1 MAVNSSVIGASNWF
15 NNTIRNSGQK
25 EAPGSA
31 SNNTIAAAATTTQQT
46 PATPA
51 RTTPSRSNTQTGKK
65 KDDDRRS
72 QSAGASALQE
82 SINSGKSTSTKSTG
96 NTPTQPTVKPNISGV
111 VTETQ
116 TGAIKSIEQTNVA
129 KGLTSKAGLYDVGI
143 NIEASQIVTPTRSTN
158 YVSPQ
163 QAQDFFDATGGLK
176 LSGGQDARQII
187 ETQTD
192 KAIKSDPII
201 GNIYSTVQTVFTD
214 PVGRPNLTNNIFEQ
228 FDAYD
233 RYDGS
238 GDQRKTAAVLAAV
251 EIPSY
256 IIGGGAAGVGTKV
269 VQNTLTKLGTSKIG
283 AEVVRAASSPILAN
297 EFIENIYVPDVAFK
311 LYNRINDLELP
322 FPIKKIINKANPLD
336 IQISTRKIASSIA
349 PATSPYVLGANALAF
364 GYYADIVN
372 RIRSQQS
379 PEGKISTA
387 ANIALK
393 ELPFGAFGSV
403 KGYMAANL
411 VGSSIKTRGASY
423 VSPEKII
430 APGIPLGNYNE
441 KQLTE
446 SFEKN
451 ILIPQPFKFAQVTND
466 IGTNTAS
473 SVTARLNSKNEPFT
487 ELYHTTGY
495 GEYFGKNIVVRDS
508 DSEYGGIFVA
518 PKAIDYFL
526 RGTDKQIIKPSFFIT
541 NFKLPYNPNI
551 INFRS
556 KGVKSVNWEK
566 VARDSGLSIKE
577 VRDGSPEI
585 QKNAVDKFLKSEA
598 EINPGFAYMPID
610 KYEYEAV
617 LPQGLKFKRLPIRYY
632 TKINNIRIPIKEYE
646 LIDVNKGKKSV
657 TPTGN
662 IPSFSAEPRSP
673 SRKSGF
679 NTPLYFDTPRSSSR
693 NYVSAG
699 SPVSLYS
706 GSTRSSSAG
715 GKSSIRDS
723 FTAQLSEISRDSP
736 QKTTKTAYTT
746 TQTNYNSPVKTT
758 TRGNSLYSNITANK
772 ATPQKIT
779 PIDTNY
785 LSRKS
790 NQLIKRQKKPTDER
804 KETEKLYSAVRTGRI
819 DHLSIKDPLEF
830 YGTGKSITNR
840 NRPDRV
846 LNKQALYFVDNA
858 ITTRRPTGR
867 RKVKP

>member
-1 MAVNSSVIGASNWF
+1 MAVNTSVIGASNWF
-15 NNTIRNSGQK
+15 NNTIRNGGQK

-31 SNNTIAAAATTTQQT
+31 SNNTIAAAATTQQQIAS
-46 PATPA
+46 PAQ
-51 RTTPSRSNTQTGKK
+51 TTPSRSNTQTGKK

-82 SINSGKSTSTKSTG
+82 AISTG
-96 NTPTQPTVKPNISGV
+96 DTTPK
-111 VTETQ
+111 VTSYQ
-116 TGAIKSIEQTNVA
+116 QTNVS

-143 NIEASQIVTPTRSTN
+143 NIEASQSVTPTRPSN
-158 YVSPQ
+158 YVSVQ

-187 ETQTD
+187 ESQTD

-201 GNIYSTVQTVFTD
+201 GNTYSTVQTVFTD

-228 FDAYD
+228 FDAYN

-256 IIGGGAAGVGTKV
+256 IAGGGVAGVGT
-269 VQNTLTKLGTSKIG
+269 
-283 AEVVRAASSPILAN
+283 RAAQTALR
-297 EFIENIYVPDVAFK
+297 K
-311 LYNRINDLELP
+311 
-322 FPIKKIINKANPLD
+322 
-336 IQISTRKIASSIA
+336 ISTTQLGSAAVKA
-349 PATSPYVLGANALAF
+349 ATSPISKAVPISPAAVAANTAT
-364 GYYADIVN
+364 GVYAGDIAY
-372 RIRSQQS
+372 RILSQ
-379 PEGKISTA
+379 PTAEEKISTA
-387 ANIALK
+387 GNIALK
-393 ELPFGAFGSV
+393 EIPAGAFGAV
-403 KGYMAANL
+403 KGY
-411 VGSSIKTRGASY
+411 VGTAKLDQLLKTIGKTEIPA
-423 VSPEKII
+423 EKVK
-430 APGIPLGNYNE
+430 APGIPLGDFNAA
-441 KQLTE
+441 QLTKA
-446 SFEKN
+446 FEKN
-451 ILIPQPFKFAQVTND
+451 ILSPKPVKFARATND
-466 IGTNTAS
+466 IGKDTAATVS
-473 SVTARLNSKNEPFT
+473 AKLNPLNDAV
-487 ELYHTTGY
+487 ELYHVTANGQ
-495 GEYFGKNIVVRDS
+495 YFGKRFTVRES
-508 DSEYGGIFVA
+508 KSEFGGLYTA
-518 PKAIDYFL
+518 PKAVEHFFY
-526 RGTDKQIIKPSFFIT
+526 GSTDDINVTPSFFVREFSPADFPLIA
-541 NFKLPYNPNI
+541 NI
-551 INFRS
+551 KSR
-556 KGVKSVNWEK
+556 GVKPVDWQKAANSVGRSVQQVKNNP
-566 VARDSGLSIKE
+566 R
-577 VRDGSPEI
+577 VR
-585 QKNAVDKFLKSEA
+585 KTAVDNFLVSA
-598 EINPGFAYMPID
+598 ESQNPGYAYMPMI
-610 KYEYEAV
+610 KREYEAV
-617 LPQGLKFKRLPIRYY
+617 IPQGTQLKRTRSRYY
-632 TKINNIRIPIKEYE
+632 TRINNTRVPIYEYE
-646 LIDVNKGKKSV
+646 PVGFTAGREPATRPRRLS
-657 TPTGN
+657 
-662 IPSFSAEPRSP
+662 SSSSAE
-673 SRKSGF
+673 
-679 NTPLYFDTPRSSSR
+679 LRSSSR
-693 NYVSAG
+693 NYVPAG

-723 FTAQLSEISRDSP
+723 FLTQLSEISRDSP